1 MVDLAVGVDGQRTAV
16 LGAGLA
22 LVAVGFALEAEPA
35 ERAGHGQRGAQRADV
50 LAVRPLGEDGQS
62 QDGQHEEPIGP
73 AAVGD
78 AHQEGGL
85 EGLHLGQLLGLDHR
99 EQRHGQQHEE
109 HAVLHP
115 LQPVVPFHGQQELEA
130 LETDL
135 LADDVQAFLQRAER
149 AGPAAEQA
157 SSEDEDGDEDEDP
170 EQEQERVAQE
180 QRPFPLE
187 EDGVEPGEHLRD
199 RRLRQQPEA
208 HPEDAEDPE
217 RILEAVDRPLVL
229 AAGQPGESLAE
240 GIDHGNGRQH
250 GAKKHQLYPLGFPLL
265 QPGRIGANHLRMPA
279 HQILG
284 RQPVFALE
292 GREGLGAGA
301 AVELVAQET
310 QFPWV
315 GGRETLGADDED
327 AGFGIRRSALGLDA
341 VQVLRVGVA
350 EGERVVPLVDLDAVI
365 DAAPHEARALEGLL
379 AVGADDED
387 GVLAFL
393 QVLSQV
399 LPGALTQDGRT
410 HDGGVERAVPQL
422 DEGRAGGIQSY
433 LLRLHHELADGALL
447 DQRVPVGQGLTCLG
461 LHILHR
467 LALDGLEDAD
477 LACHGSPRSHDDLVL
492 GHHGDGGARDGVHA
506 DHVVLGAGLTH
517 LDVVLDG
524 ATQVLVVELQQRR
537 LRNAQQEDRLG
548 VLEHLHAD
556 ILAVLVHPDQRD
568 DRLAGIGGRIGDVGR
583 QHHITQ
589 HLLAIG
595 AAQRLHVGRLALAL
609 RE

>member
-1 MVDLAVGVDGQRTAV
+1 M
-16 LGAGLA
+16 AGKSR
-22 LVAVGFALEAEPA
+22 EP
-35 ERAGHGQRGAQRADV
+35 
-50 LAVRPLGEDGQS
+50 
-62 QDGQHEEPIGP
+62 
-73 AAVGD
+73 
-78 AHQEGGL
+78 
-85 EGLHLGQLLGLDHR
+85 
-99 EQRHGQQHEE
+99 
-109 HAVLHP
+109 
-115 LQPVVPFHGQQELEA
+115 
-130 LETDL
+130 
-135 LADDVQAFLQRAER
+135 
-149 AGPAAEQA
+149 
-157 SSEDEDGDEDEDP
+157 
-170 EQEQERVAQE
+170 
-180 QRPFPLE
+180 
-187 EDGVEPGEHLRD
+187 
-199 RRLRQQPEA
+199 
-208 HPEDAEDPE
+208 
-217 RILEAVDRPLVL
+217 
-229 AAGQPGESLAE
+229 LAE

-250 GAKKHQLYPLGFPLL
+250 DAEQHQLHPFGLPLL
-265 QPGRIGANHLRMPA
+265 QPGRIGAHHLRMPA